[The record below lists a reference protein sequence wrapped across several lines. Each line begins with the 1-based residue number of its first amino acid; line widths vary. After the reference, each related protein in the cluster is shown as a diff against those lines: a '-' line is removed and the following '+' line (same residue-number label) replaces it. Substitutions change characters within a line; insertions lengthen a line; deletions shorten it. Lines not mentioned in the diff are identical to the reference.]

1 MNRLRKVGVIMLL
14 VVIVSTQLIAAD
26 GDSLSPSFL
35 EYMRGPE
42 MYSVLQDTHKILG
55 YTSAALGIAACVFN
69 PVLVDDDLHNMF
81 GSAAAISSAVNI
93 GVGLVNYGDR
103 VFSPEHEKAATRD
116 VLHAALSVAGS
127 ILMIAATGVEAED
140 DEGFSGNFAHAAL
153 GIAGAGLMASSIVF
167 EW

>member
-1 MNRLRKVGVIMLL
+1 M
-14 VVIVSTQLIAAD
+14 
-26 GDSLSPSFL
+26 
-35 EYMRGPE
+35 
-42 MYSVLQDTHKILG
+42 
-55 YTSAALGIAACVFN
+55 
-69 PVLVDDDLHNMF
+69 
-81 GSAAAISSAVNI
+81 
-93 GVGLVNYGDR
+93 GLVNYGDR

>member
-69 PVLVDDDLHNMF
+69 PVLVDDDLHKMVRIG
-81 GSAAAISSAVNI
+81 GS
-93 GVGLVNYGDR
+93 YFFCCKHR
-103 VFSPEHEKAATRD
+103 C
-116 VLHAALSVAGS
+116 
-127 ILMIAATGVEAED
+127 
-140 DEGFSGNFAHAAL
+140 
-153 GIAGAGLMASSIVF
+153 GAGQL
-167 EW
+167 W